1 MYLMIGT
8 CCVCTDTRGQIGE
21 CWRAGLM
28 LKAAASPQRQAE
40 VGSAGWPR
48 LMGMQEGLTET
59 QLHLFHLE
67 KFLYPQLIPS
77 FYKARDPTTVFY
89 RCWVH
94 RCVITCDLALLESC
108 QKHISEETDII
119 LAPEAFLIWYNPAS
133 ETSLFSDGPSPR
145 GKDWKRRV
153 WERVGRAQ
161 TLGSFTSPQAE
172 AVNF

>member
-1 MYLMIGT
+1 MYPMIGT
-8 CCVCTDTRGQIGE
+8 CCVWTDHRGQIGE

-28 LKAAASPQRQAE
+28 LKGAASPQRRAE
-40 VGSAGWPR
+40 VGSAGWPW
-48 LMGMQEGLTET
+48 LMGTQEGLTET

-108 QKHISEETDII
+108 QKHISEETDIM
-119 LAPEAFLIWYNPAS
+119 LAPEAFLICYNPAS

-145 GKDWKRRV
+145 GKDWKRRA
-153 WERVGRAQ
+153 WERAGRAQ